1 MRYTTIIDISEMQ
14 ALYKST
20 SVRLVY
26 LHLVLKSG
34 WHDNDRD
41 IATVSLR
48 TLAADTGLTLSAV
61 RHALQQLKKAHMVAT
76 SGGQLRVRKW
86 LSEQQVTPR
95 KQSEK
100 QAKAAQQREAELRD
114 KEQREEAAAR
124 EREQREAARRQGK
137 TQFMLYYEQK
147 QAEAAAGDESA
158 RRIVESKKA
167 MYEQHAA
174 AMRAEQLKAENK

>member
-1 MRYTTIIDISEMQ
+1 MRYTTIIDISEVQ

-41 IATVSLR
+41 IAHVSLR
-48 TLAADTGLTLSAV
+48 SLAADTGLTLSAV
-61 RHALQQLKKAHMVAT
+61 RHAVEQLRKAHMVAT
-76 SGGQLRVRKW
+76 KDGTMWVRKW

-95 KQSEK
+95 KQSER
-100 QAKAAQQREAELRD
+100 QAKAAQQREAE
-114 KEQREEAAAR
+114 QR
-124 EREQREAARRQGK
+124 EREQREAAQQREKEQREVARQQGK

-147 QAEAAAGDESA
+147 MAEAEAGDEKA
-158 RRIVESKKA
+158 KRIVESRRA
-167 MYEQHAA
+167 MYEQHAQ
-174 AMRAEQLKAENK
+174 AMQAEQSKGGKQ